1 MTTFLALYRGP
12 TVAAA
17 ELVALSADERLVRDF
32 AERLITE
39 PPERRPTAPTSTKKP
54 PQDRWGLAQT
64 SREDNK
70 AT

>member
-32 AERLITE
+32 AERLVTE
-39 PPERRPTAPTSTKKP
+39 PPARPPNRGFTPNSNTTK
-54 PQDRWGLAQT
+54 GLGSVA
-64 SREDNK
+64 SSKDPSP
-70 AT
+70 